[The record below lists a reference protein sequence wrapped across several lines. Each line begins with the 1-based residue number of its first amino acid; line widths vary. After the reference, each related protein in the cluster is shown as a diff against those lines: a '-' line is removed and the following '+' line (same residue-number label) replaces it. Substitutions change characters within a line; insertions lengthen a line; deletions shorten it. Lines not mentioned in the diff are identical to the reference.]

1 LLNAPLEEY
10 LVFASLLLAVWGLY
24 ILLKL
29 HYIFAFG
36 LVKNTSISEEKKQK
50 IEKIKIY
57 LFAFLKVLFLL
68 GLIAMFVFSS
78 ITLINGES
86 LKSLVIDLWQSIP
99 EGFWLSMLWTLFRI
113 AVLIII
119 MRFVLKTIYKFL
131 DKQEANTIKKDIY
144 KKENINLFYLR
155 LHNSIK
161 FSIVLGVM
169 YRIVHFFPFLE
180 EVSYVFLFA
189 LVFFVML
196 SFVIVLKELVMMWKS
211 SYNKILKEN

>member
-1 LLNAPLEEY
+1 
-10 LVFASLLLAVWGLY
+10 VWGLY

-36 LVKNTSISEEKKQK
+36 LVKNTSISDDKKQK

-57 LFAFLKVLFLL
+57 IFAFLKILLVFGLLF
-68 GLIAMFVFSS
+68 MFTFSS
-78 ITLINGES
+78 ITLMNGES
-86 LKSLVIDLWQSIP
+86 LKALVIDLWQSIP

-113 AVLIII
+113 AVLIIM

-131 DKQEANTIKKDIY
+131 DKQEEKTIAKNRYNSMNVKLLY
-144 KKENINLFYLR
+144 QR
-155 LHNSIK
+155 LDNSIK

-189 LVFFVML
+189 LVFFVIV

>member
-10 LVFASLLLAVWGLY
+10 LVLASLLLAVWGLY

-36 LVKNTSISEEKKQK
+36 LVKNTSISDDKKQK

-57 LFAFLKVLFLL
+57 IFAFLKILLVFGLLF
-68 GLIAMFVFSS
+68 MFTFSS
-78 ITLINGES
+78 ITLMNGES
-86 LKSLVIDLWQSIP
+86 LKALVIDLWQSIP

-113 AVLIII
+113 AVLIIM

-131 DKQEANTIKKDIY
+131 DKQEEKTIAKNRYNSMNVKLLY
-144 KKENINLFYLR
+144 QR
-155 LHNSIK
+155 LDNSIK

-180 EVSYVFLFA
+180 EVSRVFLFA
-189 LVFFVML
+189 LIGFVLLAFLVTLRELLQML
-196 SFVIVLKELVMMWKS
+196 NTRI
-211 SYNKILKEN
+211 